1 MLATLALILGGF
13 ALLVVR
19 SYRNERGGEPFRPEG
34 KRRWTDAPGP

>member
-19 SYRNERGGEPFRPEG
+19 AYRSERSGEPFRPEG
-34 KRRWTDAPGP
+34 KRRWTDAPEP